1 MTEMPENNDSTQ
13 VHTFTLEVSNKMGI
27 HARPAAMI
35 VRITSRYNGE
45 IWIIK
50 DGERINAK
58 SIMGIM
64 MLAAAKGTKLEFE
77 STSDESTEFEK
88 EMTELFSSKFQ
99 DEQIHQDK
107 LLFTSRYNVGDTQI
121 IKFFE
126 PLLDMNW
133 SSHRKNFL
141 HQFLTFRESESATK
155 RL

>member
-99 DEQIHQDK
+99 DE
-107 LLFTSRYNVGDTQI
+107 
-121 IKFFE
+121 
-126 PLLDMNW
+126 
-133 SSHRKNFL
+133 
-141 HQFLTFRESESATK
+141 
-155 RL
+155 